1 MRDVVRTCRVRRCG
15 IEVKWQQKTDRGIR
29 RVRWIRLL
37 QRRTLVGESPH
48 ATIGPKIMI
57 ERAVFLD
64 EDNHVL
70 YVREL
75 RARRARRR
83 RRGRAGG
90 TPATTVHRELREF
103 GHTGGSA

>member
-15 IEVKWQQKTDRGIR
+15 IQVKWQQKTDRSIR
-29 RVRWIRLL
+29 RIRWIRLL

-48 ATIGPKIMI
+48 SAIVPEIMI

-64 EDNHVL
+64 EDNDVL

-75 RARRARRR
+75 RARRPGRRR
-83 RRGRAGG
+83 RRATG
-90 TPATTVHRELREF
+90 TPATTVHRKRREF
-103 GHTGGSA
+103 RHTGGRA

>member
-15 IEVKWQQKTDRGIR
+15 IQVKWQQKTDRSIR
-29 RVRWIRLL
+29 RIRWIRLL

-48 ATIGPKIMI
+48 SAIVPEIMI